1 MGIIMKRQ
9 RKESITDKDVELSK
23 RVLEDMGIPLKE
35 GNGGITI
42 NGIPALEWLDTHE
55 LFPDFREKS

>member
-1 MGIIMKRQ
+1 MRNITEQQKR
-9 RKESITDKDVELSK
+9 ESITDKVELFK
-23 RVLEDMGIPLKE
+23 GVLDDMGIPLKE

-42 NGIPALEWLDTHE
+42 NGVPALEWLDNHE

>member
-1 MGIIMKRQ
+1 MEQQ
-9 RKESITDKDVELSK
+9 RKDLITDKDVELFK

-42 NGIPALEWLDTHE
+42 NGVPSIEWLDTHE
-55 LFPDFREKS
+55 LFTDFREKS

>member
-1 MGIIMKRQ
+1 MKQQ
-9 RKESITDKDVELSK
+9 RKDLILDKKVELFK

-42 NGIPALEWLDTHE
+42 NGMPALEWLDTHE
-55 LFPDFREKS
+55 LFLDFREKS

>member
-1 MGIIMKRQ
+1 MKQQ
-9 RKESITDKDVELSK
+9 RKDLILDKKVELFK

-42 NGIPALEWLDTHE
+42 NGVLALEWLDTHE
-55 LFPDFREKS
+55 LFPDFRGKS

>member
-9 RKESITDKDVELSK
+9 RKESITDKDVELFK
-23 RVLEDMGIPLKE
+23 MVLEDMGIPLKE

-42 NGIPALEWLDTHE
+42 NGVPALEWLDTHE
-55 LFPDFREKS
+55 LFPDFRGKS